1 VAYSQRNLT
10 ACPHTPH
17 IDALATGPHSVLF
30 HRFYSGPQ
38 SPAPRCWLP
47 SRCFR
52 ALLAGRQLVERC
64 WLWAGAGVCSPT
76 RASVLTGRTNKRS
89 CINSALPCDHMGSP
103 AWACSQGPGL
113 AANAFTVAH
122 AASKLGMATL
132 HLGKWHLGDLFEKEG
147 SSVHSN
153 PTDHGFAEW
162 FTSQAQLPTSTP
174 NCGCFP
180 PPDWAG
186 PLRPADFPESW
197 NGSDAPNVNK
207 FKHT

>member
-1 VAYSQRNLT
+1 
-10 ACPHTPH
+10 
-17 IDALATGPHSVLF
+17 
-30 HRFYSGPQ
+30 
-38 SPAPRCWLP
+38 
-47 SRCFR
+47 
-52 ALLAGRQLVERC
+52 
-64 WLWAGAGVCSPT
+64 
-76 RASVLTGRTNKRS
+76 
-89 CINSALPCDHMGSP
+89 MGSP

-186 PLRPADFPESW
+186 PLRPADFPASW
-197 NGSDAPNVNK
+197 NETDAPNVNK